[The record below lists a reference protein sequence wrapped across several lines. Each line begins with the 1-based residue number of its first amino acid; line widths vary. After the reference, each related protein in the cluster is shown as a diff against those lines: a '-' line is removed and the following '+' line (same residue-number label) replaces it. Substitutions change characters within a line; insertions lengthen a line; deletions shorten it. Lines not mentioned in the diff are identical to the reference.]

1 MNRRKK
7 SNVQNSLRNLTV
19 KEEKGRLSRSLS
31 QRDTNWCLVGSGIPG
46 PENWPEDIQLPGFQ
60 HMSTSFPVTMN
71 TKTYPH
77 ISKLPLGG

>member
-1 MNRRKK
+1 MNRMKK

-19 KEEKGRLSRSLS
+19 KEKKERLSKSLS
-31 QRDTNWCLVGSGIPG
+31 QRDTHWCLVGSIIPG
-46 PENWPEDIQLPGFQ
+46 PENWPEDIQLSVFQ
-60 HMSTSFPVTMN
+60 HMSTSFPVTVN